1 MCNPGIRWRKMPAGN
16 KVLVQEQHLN
26 EPEQKNTVMYLP
38 SMKHSRTIL
47 VLTFRIIYLKEA
59 EWQMQ
64 KKDKITVYMLK

>member
-1 MCNPGIRWRKMPAGN
+1 MPAGN

-59 EWQMQ
+59 E
-64 KKDKITVYMLK
+64 